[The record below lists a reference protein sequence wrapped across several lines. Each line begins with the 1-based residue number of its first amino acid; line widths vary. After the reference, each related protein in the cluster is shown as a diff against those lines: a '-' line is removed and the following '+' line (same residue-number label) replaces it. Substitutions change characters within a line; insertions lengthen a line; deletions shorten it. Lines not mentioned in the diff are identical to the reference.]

1 MEDSER
7 GISRRLPLLLILA
20 TAIVTALTFIDAP
33 YPEQLRLQHAPTLLI
48 LLNLAVASHWGWFS
62 GRSVLCVLAFLWL
75 HILGARWIYSFVPYD
90 RWSETLFGATLSEAF
105 GWQRNHYDRLVH
117 FASGVLLAPPASELL
132 QRYAGMRP
140 RGAAIQ
146 AIAVVLA
153 LGAIY
158 EVIEWQIAV
167 VLSPAAAEAYNGQQG
182 DIWDPQKDLALA
194 GLGALIAAAFLWRSP
209 PALCPAG

>member
-1 MEDSER
+1 MESR
-7 GISRRLPLLLILA
+7 KRRLSLLLILA
-20 TAIVTALTFIDAP
+20 SAIVTALTFIGAP
-33 YPEQLRLQHAPTLLI
+33 YPDQLILQHAPTLLI
-48 LLNLAVASHWGWFS
+48 LLGLAVASHGRWLS
-62 GRSVLCVLAFLWL
+62 GGSVLCILAFLWL

-90 RWSETLFGATLSEAF
+90 RWAEAIFGATLSEAF

-117 FASGVLLAPPASELL
+117 LASGVLLTPPASEVL

-140 RGAAIQ
+140 KGAAIQ
-146 AIAVVLA
+146 AVAIVLA

-158 EVIEWQIAV
+158 EILEWQIAV

-194 GLGALIAAAFLWRSP
+194 GLGALMTAAFLWRSSR
-209 PALCPAG
+209 ALCPAN